1 MKRFIT
7 VGVKS
12 TGEHVIVFDS
22 SVAIKKQLS
31 FVQSLK
37 GKKSEYVSCAVYA
50 DSVKR
55 FESKAQVKEEFKEE
69 VKEEVKEK
77 KK

>member
-12 TGEHVIVFDS
+12 NGEHVIVFDS

-37 GKKSEYVSCAVYA
+37 GTKSEYISCAVYA

-55 FESKAQVKEEFKEE
+55 FEGKVQPQVKE
-69 VKEEVKEK
+69 EEVKEK